1 MIKLLTLKLKIILGF
16 LILIVGLI
24 IGGYVYLNKMIIK
37 QGNLNINKTN
47 PIDKLCNYTVFS
59 DFYYHITDY
68 SKGENSFAQ
77 LTPVKTDICY
87 NLESESIE
95 LKPNVTSD
103 TIIIDDEKGAEL
115 SKKIALLENFQE
127 EYAKIVATQ
136 DKDYFIKSYELS
148 QQTYKTLYNEELPMK
163 PKDVSDYY
171 TNILNLPIENLV
183 INHYKLTKIKN
194 TPNQALKDGE
204 WQPNILEWNFGENDK
219 IYFKYVRK
227 LLNNDLDKFV
237 NSIYSKKKKT
247 IVKLTKFNNNK
258 LSKMFLVFDDINNKI
273 SVFFMDKNGYLYTL
287 ILKVQNPKAFDTYF
301 NDFMKI
307 AYGIYFI
314 DSKKGAK
321 EWAELKKEKETN
333 SMQRDSTSPDVFNG
347 FIPLLICNKSY
358 EIQLGNDLLQ
368 HFNQL
373 PMDIEIYNYNKLL
386 IGIAYCK
393 GYEDINV
400 EVKKITKDEF
410 FKYYTDEMR
419 EQFELHSTS
428 VGILFEAY
436 KKYDSWLTDGKEKIK
451 NLCPTGD
458 LQCIV
463 NLKSNNWEITDE

>member
-24 IGGYVYLNKMIIK
+24 IGGYVYLNKMTVK
-37 QGNLNINKTN
+37 TGNLNINKTN
-47 PIDKLCNYTVFS
+47 SIDKLCNYTIFS

-68 SKGENSFAQ
+68 SNGGNSFAQ

-87 NLESESIE
+87 NFKSKKIE
-95 LKPNVTSD
+95 LKPNVTNNY
-103 TIIIDDEKGAEL
+103 IILDDNKGEKVD
-115 SKKIALLENFQE
+115 KKIALLENFQE
-127 EYAKIVATQ
+127 DYSKIVATQ
-136 DKDYFIKSYELS
+136 DKDYFIKSYELA

-194 TPNQALKDGE
+194 TPKQALKDGE

-314 DSKKGAK
+314 DVDGFVN
-321 EWAELKKEKETN
+321 EWATKQKDAILYLNASLNTGIEIVENWNKLHEFPNCSDILDKYSEVAFITDFIDWNDEFIIAYSSSLDEKFNKFKSKYGYPTDDIFSQFNDANENLKLINEGVEKLT
-333 SMQRDSTSPDVFNG
+333 F
-347 FIPLLICNKSY
+347 PLLY
-358 EIQLGNDLLQ
+358 LGCDVLQEECPNSLECIKDL
-368 HFNQL
+368 
-373 PMDIEIYNYNKLL
+373 
-386 IGIAYCK
+386 
-393 GYEDINV
+393 
-400 EVKKITKDEF
+400 
-410 FKYYTDEMR
+410 
-419 EQFELHSTS
+419 
-428 VGILFEAY
+428 
-436 KKYDSWLTDGKEKIK
+436 K
-451 NLCPTGD
+451 N
-458 LQCIV
+458 
-463 NLKSNNWEITDE
+463 NNWETTDE